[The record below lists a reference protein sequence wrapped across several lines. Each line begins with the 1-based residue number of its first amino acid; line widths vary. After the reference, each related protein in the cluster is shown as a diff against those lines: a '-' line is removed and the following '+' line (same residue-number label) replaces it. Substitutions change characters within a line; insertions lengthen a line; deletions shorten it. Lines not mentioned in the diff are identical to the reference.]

1 MLYCCCRDVIVCVE
15 SSPPPLR
22 CYVHNANELP
32 AYGNDVMYD
41 SLRTRSKQMNE
52 ANHTSTTDEAMY
64 STPESKVYTCMCARA
79 IATPTVAMYY
89 NVACIQCSV
98 HIDI

>member
-1 MLYCCCRDVIVCVE
+1 MR
-15 SSPPPLR
+15 
-22 CYVHNANELP
+22 NAHELP
-32 AYGNDVMYD
+32 VYGNDVMYD

-52 ANHTSTTDEAMY
+52 ANYTSTTTDEAKHMY

-89 NVACIQCSV
+89 NVHVYNVTYI
-98 HIDI
+98 